1 MTYFWSVWLDVES
14 ILARLRM
21 KISRWYERA
30 SNSKDSQTN
39 SIDECSDMSDER
51 EVSVELSI
59 NKENESPKVTKIIR
73 EHSTYE
79 KKNELLRNYPSDGP
93 EILEVEFITLLFTLT
108 LSFIICAALTYILV
122 WVSLILLIFPQNTF

>member
-1 MTYFWSVWLDVES
+1 
-14 ILARLRM
+14 M